1 MSNSN
6 GSDSIHRRYRA
17 RDIKV
22 SFAGVP
28 VLRGVDFDV
37 VPGKIHGLFGHNG
50 AGKSTLLKIL
60 AGVNQQDSG
69 QLFLGDESISLTS
82 PRDALRQGI
91 ACVYQE
97 LRLIPGMTVWQ
108 NLFLGR
114 ELRKNGLLDEVAM
127 KAHTRQVLQEYKLQV
142 QLSSLVKDLS
152 HPDKQM
158 LEVVANLDRDAR
170 FLFLDEPTTALEGA
184 QAESLLLSVQRIVR
198 EKNIGVVL
206 VSHKLDEVLGV
217 CDEATVMCGG
227 KVIYHAS
234 SNIAK
239 QDIID
244 AIVGDAGSA
253 LSGSELATRKQP
265 DTASVPYLDVRSLR
279 TERLRDVSLQAWPG
293 EVVGIYGLAGAG
305 RTRFCRTIYGL
316 EKLLGGEVRLA
327 GKSYWVSSPGKAISQ
342 GVGYLTE
349 ERKKDGIVPLMSS
362 FTNATLPILHRF
374 RKRALVDHNKAAQS
388 ARQILAE
395 MNTRG
400 DLRGPIK
407 SLSGG
412 NQQKVLLARVIGQNA
427 KLVLLDEPTKGVDIG
442 AKADIYA
449 IIRRMAAEGRCV
461 VVVSSEEEELLEIA
475 DRILV
480 FHQGSCDGLAVAADE
495 LSIAGLRKAAWSG
508 NANIL

>member
-1 MSNSN
+1 M
-6 GSDSIHRRYRA
+6 SDSDRRYRA

-28 VLRGVDFDV
+28 VLMGVDFEV
-37 VPGKIHGLFGHNG
+37 TPGKIHGLFGHNG

-69 QLFLGDESISLTS
+69 ELFLGDEAISLAS

-114 ELRKNGLLDEVAM
+114 ELRKNGLLDDVAM
-127 KAHTRQVLQEYKLQV
+127 KEHTRHVLQDYKLKMQP
-142 QLSSLVKDLS
+142 SSLVKDLS

-158 LEVVANLDRDAR
+158 LEVVANLDREAR

-184 QAESLLLSVQRIVR
+184 QAEALLLSVQRIAR

-227 KVIYHAS
+227 KVIYHAV

-239 QDIID
+239 QDIVD
-244 AIVGDAGSA
+244 AIVGDAGLSA
-253 LSGSELATRKQP
+253 NENVHTSRTQA
-265 DTASVPYLDVRSLR
+265 DTASIPYLDVRGLSS
-279 TERLRDVSLQAWPG
+279 ERLRDVSMQAWPG

-305 RTRFCRTIYGL
+305 RTRFCRTLYGL
-316 EKLLGGEVRLA
+316 EKWLAGDVQLA
-327 GKSYWVSSPGKAISQ
+327 GKPYRVAGPAGAISR
-342 GVGYLTE
+342 GVGYLSE

-362 FTNATLPILHRF
+362 FTNATLPILRRF
-374 RKRALVDHNKAAQS
+374 RKRMLVDHNKAAKS
-388 ARQILAE
+388 ARQILVE
-395 MNTRG
+395 MNARG

-412 NQQKVLLARVIGQNA
+412 NQQKILLARVIGQNA
-427 KLVLLDEPTKGVDIG
+427 QLVLLDEPTKGVDIG

-480 FHQGSCDGLAVAADE
+480 FHQGSCNGRAVGAAD
-495 LSIAGLRKAAWSG
+495 LSIAGLRKAAWNGSV
-508 NANIL
+508 IS

>member
-6 GSDSIHRRYRA
+6 SSNRRYRA

-28 VLRGVDFDV
+28 VLQGVDFDV

-60 AGVNQQDSG
+60 AGVHQQDAG
-69 QLFLGDESISLTS
+69 QLFLGDESIALTS
-82 PRDALRQGI
+82 PRDALKQGI

-114 ELRKNGLLDEVAM
+114 ELRKNGLLDDVAM
-127 KAHTRQVLQEYKLQV
+127 KEHTRQVLQDYKLKV
-142 QLSSLVKDLS
+142 QPSSLVRDLS

-184 QAESLLLSVQRIVR
+184 QAEALLLSVQRIAR

-227 KVIYHAS
+227 KVIYHAK

-253 LSGSELATRKQP
+253 LNESELTTRKQP
-265 DTASVPYLDVRSLR
+265 DTASTPYLDVRSLR
-279 TERLRDVSLQAWPG
+279 TERLRNVSLQAWPG

-305 RTRFCRTIYGL
+305 RTRFCRTLYGL

-327 GKSYWVSSPGKAISQ
+327 AKSYRVSSPANAISQ

-362 FTNATLPILHRF
+362 FTNATLPILRRF
-374 RKRALVDHNKAAQS
+374 RKHALVDHNKAAQS
-388 ARQILAE
+388 ARQILVE

-475 DRILV
+475 DRVLV

-508 NANIL
+508 NISIL

>member
-6 GSDSIHRRYRA
+6 QRYRA

-22 SFAGVP
+22 SFAGIP
-28 VLRGVDFDV
+28 VLHGVDFDV
-37 VPGKIHGLFGHNG
+37 VSGEIHGLFGHNG

-69 QLFLGDESISLTS
+69 ELLIGDEPISLAS

-114 ELRKNGLLDEVAM
+114 ELRKKGLLDETAM
-127 KAHTRQVLQEYKLQV
+127 KEHTRQVLFDYKLKIDP
-142 QLSSLVKDLS
+142 LSLVKDLS

-184 QAESLLLSVQRIVR
+184 QADALLQSVQRIAR
-198 EKNIGVVL
+198 EKKIGVVL
-206 VSHKLDEVLGV
+206 VSHKLDEALGV

-227 KVIYHAS
+227 KVIYNARN
-234 SNIAK
+234 NIAK

-244 AIVGDAGSA
+244 AIVGDAGPSIDENA
-253 LSGSELATRKQP
+253 RSSRVRPTNGSKA
-265 DTASVPYLDVRSLR
+265 YLDVRNLS
-279 TERLRDVSLQAWPG
+279 TGRLRDVSLEAWLG
-293 EVVGIYGLAGAG
+293 EIVGIYGLAGAG
-305 RTRFCRTIYGL
+305 RTRFCRTLYGL
-316 EKLLGGEVRLA
+316 ETMLGGEVRLA
-327 GKSYWVSSPGKAISQ
+327 GNAYSARNPAHAISQ

-349 ERKKDGIVPLMSS
+349 ERKKDGIVPHMSS
-362 FTNATLPILHRF
+362 FSNATLPILQRF
-374 RKRALVDHNKAAQS
+374 RKRALVNHKEAAQS
-388 ARQILAE
+388 ANQILVE

-400 DLRGPIK
+400 NLQGPIK

-412 NQQKVLLARVIGQNA
+412 NQQKVLLARVIGQDA

-449 IIRRMAAEGRCV
+449 IIRRMAEEGRCV

-475 DRILV
+475 DRVLV
-480 FHQGSCDGLAVAADE
+480 FHQGSCDGVAVAADE

-508 NANIL
+508 NTSMM

>member
-1 MSNSN
+1 M
-6 GSDSIHRRYRA
+6 
-17 RDIKV
+17 
-22 SFAGVP
+22 
-28 VLRGVDFDV
+28 LGVDFDV
-37 VPGKIHGLFGHNG
+37 APGKIHGLFGHNG

-114 ELRKNGLLDEVAM
+114 ELRKNGLLDDVAM
-127 KAHTRQVLQEYKLQV
+127 KEHTRHVLQDYKLKMQP
-142 QLSSLVKDLS
+142 SSLVKDLS

-158 LEVVANLDRDAR
+158 LEVVANLDREAR

-184 QAESLLLSVQRIVR
+184 QAEALLLSVQRIAR

-227 KVIYHAS
+227 KVIYHAV

-239 QDIID
+239 QDIVD
-244 AIVGDAGSA
+244 AIVGDAG
-253 LSGSELATRKQP
+253 LAADENERTSRKRA
-265 DTASVPYLDVRSLR
+265 DTASSPYLDVRSLC

-305 RTRFCRTIYGL
+305 RTRFCRTLYGL
-316 EKLLGGEVRLA
+316 EKWLAGDVQLA
-327 GKSYWVSSPGKAISQ
+327 GKPYRVSGPAGAISQ
-342 GVGYLTE
+342 GVGYLSE

-374 RKRALVDHNKAAQS
+374 RKRMLVDHNKAARS
-388 ARQILAE
+388 ARQILVE
-395 MNTRG
+395 MNARG

-412 NQQKVLLARVIGQNA
+412 NQQKILLARVMGQDA
-427 KLVLLDEPTKGVDIG
+427 QLVLLDEPTKGVDIG

-480 FHQGSCDGLAVAADE
+480 FHQGSCNGLAVAGAD
-495 LSIAGLRKAAWSG
+495 LSIAGLRKAAWNG
-508 NANIL
+508 NVAL

>member
-6 GSDSIHRRYRA
+6 RRYRA

-22 SFAGVP
+22 SFGGVP

-37 VPGKIHGLFGHNG
+37 TPGEIHGLFGHNG
-50 AGKSTLLKIL
+50 AGKSTLLRIL
-60 AGVNQQDSG
+60 AGVNKQDSG
-69 QLFLGDESISLTS
+69 ELLIGDEAIALSS
-82 PRDALRQGI
+82 PRDALHQGI

-108 NLFLGR
+108 NIFLGR
-114 ELRKNGLLDEVAM
+114 ELKKGGLLDEVAM
-127 KAHTRQVLQEYKLQV
+127 KAHTRKVLQEYKLKIDP
-142 QLSSLVKDLS
+142 LSLVRELS

-184 QAESLLLSVQRIVR
+184 QADALLKSVQRIAR
-198 EKNIGVVL
+198 EKQIGVVL

-234 SNIAK
+234 HSIAK

-244 AIVGDAGSA
+244 AIVGDAAPSMDD
-253 LSGSELATRKQP
+253 SNR
-265 DTASVPYLDVRSLR
+265 ASKAEVDKRAAPYLDVRNLS
-279 TERLRDVSLQAWPG
+279 TSRLRDVSLQAWPG
-293 EVVGIYGLAGAG
+293 EIVGIYGLAGAG
-305 RTRFCRTIYGL
+305 RTRFCRTLFGL
-316 EKLLGGEVRLA
+316 EDVAGGEVLIA
-327 GKSYWVSSPGKAISQ
+327 GMPYGARTPAHAISK

-362 FTNATLPILHRF
+362 FSNATLPILGRF
-374 RKRALVDHNKAAQS
+374 RKQGFVDHGAAARS
-388 ARQILAE
+388 ANQILVE

-400 DLRGPIK
+400 NLRGPIK

-412 NQQKVLLARVIGQNA
+412 NQQKVLLARVIGQDA

-461 VVVSSEEEELLEIA
+461 IVVSSEEEELLEIA
-475 DRILV
+475 DRVLV
-480 FHQGSCDGLAVAADE
+480 FHHGSCDGVSVPTEA

-508 NANIL
+508 NTNPV

>member
-1 MSNSN
+1 MNNSN
-6 GSDSIHRRYRA
+6 RRYRA

-22 SFAGVP
+22 SFAGVQ

-37 VPGKIHGLFGHNG
+37 VPGEIHGLFGHNG

-60 AGVNQQDSG
+60 AGVNPQDSG
-69 QLFLGDESISLTS
+69 DLLIGDETVSLAS

-114 ELRKNGLLDEVAM
+114 ELRKNGLLDEAAM
-127 KAHTRQVLQEYKLQV
+127 KAHTRQVLHDYKLKIEP
-142 QLSSLVKDLS
+142 LSLVRDLS

-184 QAESLLLSVQRIVR
+184 QAEALLRSVQRIAK
-198 EKNIGVVL
+198 EKQIGVVL

-227 KVIYHAS
+227 KVIYHAK

-244 AIVGDAGSA
+244 AIVGDAGAS
-253 LSGSELATRKQP
+253 LDESERPLRKLADNEVQP
-265 DTASVPYLDVRSLR
+265 FLDVRNLS
-279 TERLRDVSLQAWPG
+279 TGRLRDVSLQAWPG
-293 EVVGIYGLAGAG
+293 EIVGIYGLAGAG
-305 RTRFCRTIYGL
+305 RTRFCRTLYGL
-316 EKLLGGEVRLA
+316 EEVLGGEIRVAGDAYSVRNPA
-327 GKSYWVSSPGKAISQ
+327 QAISR

-362 FTNATLPILHRF
+362 FSNATLPILRRF
-374 RKRALVDHNKAAQS
+374 RRRALVDHNSAAQS
-388 ARQILAE
+388 ARQILVE

-412 NQQKVLLARVIGQNA
+412 NQQKVLLARVIGQDA
-427 KLVLLDEPTKGVDIG
+427 QLVLLDEPTKGVDIG

-475 DRILV
+475 DRVLV
-480 FHQGSCDGLAVAADE
+480 FHQGSCDGAAVDAED

-508 NANIL
+508 NTSML

>member
-1 MSNSN
+1 MSNGNRS
-6 GSDSIHRRYRA
+6 YRA
-17 RDIKV
+17 RGIKV

-28 VLRGVDFDV
+28 VLHGVDFDV
-37 VPGKIHGLFGHNG
+37 VPGRIHGLFGHNG

-69 QLFLGDESISLTS
+69 ELFLGDEPISLAS

-114 ELRKNGLLDEVAM
+114 ELRKKNRVLDDVAM
-127 KAHTRQVLQEYKLQV
+127 KEHTREVLHDYKLKFQP
-142 QLSSLVKDLS
+142 SSLVKDLS

-184 QAESLLLSVQRIVR
+184 QAEALLRSVQQIAR

-227 KVIYHAS
+227 KVVYHAR

-239 QDIID
+239 HDIID
-244 AIVGDAGSA
+244 AIVGDAGST
-253 LSGSELATRKQP
+253 LNESERAIRKQP
-265 DTASVPYLDVRSLR
+265 ETASAPYLDVRNLS
-279 TERLRDVSLQAWPG
+279 TERLPEVSLQAWSG

-305 RTRFCRTIYGL
+305 RTRFCRTLYGL
-316 EKLLGGEVRLA
+316 EKVLGGEVRLG
-327 GKSYWVSSPGKAISQ
+327 GKLYRVSSPARAISQ

-362 FTNATLPILHRF
+362 FTNASLPILRRF
-374 RKRALVDHNKAAQS
+374 RKRALVDHKKAAQS
-388 ARQILAE
+388 ARQILVE

-400 DLRGPIK
+400 DLHGPIK

-427 KLVLLDEPTKGVDIG
+427 RLVLLDEPTKGVDIG

-449 IIRRMAAEGRCV
+449 IIRRLAAQGRCV

-475 DRILV
+475 DRVLV
-480 FHQGSCDGLAVAADE
+480 FHQGSCDGVAVAAE
-495 LSIAGLRKAAWSG
+495 NLSVANLRKAAWSG
-508 NANIL
+508 HTGVS

>member
-1 MSNSN
+1 MSDSN
-6 GSDSIHRRYRA
+6 GHSNRRYRA

-22 SFAGVP
+22 SFAGVT
-28 VLRGVDFDV
+28 VLHGVDFDV

-69 QLFLGDESISLTS
+69 ELLLGDESISLTS

-97 LRLIPGMTVWQ
+97 LRLIPEMKVWQ

-114 ELRKNGLLDEVAM
+114 ELRKNGMLDEVTM
-127 KAHTRQVLQEYKLQV
+127 REHTRQVLQDYKLKV
-142 QLSSLVKDLS
+142 RPSDLVKDLS

-158 LEVVANLDRDAR
+158 LEVIANLDRDAR

-184 QAESLLLSVQRIVR
+184 QAEALLRAVQHIAK
-198 EKNIGVVL
+198 EKNVGVVL

-227 KVIYHAS
+227 KVIYHATS
-234 SNIAK
+234 DIAK

-244 AIVGDAGSA
+244 AIVGDARST
-253 LSGSELATRKQP
+253 LNESEQP
-265 DTASVPYLDVRSLR
+265 VRNKPKAPTTPYLDVRSLR
-279 TERLRDVSLQAWPG
+279 TQRLRDVCLQAWPG

-305 RTRFCRTIYGL
+305 RSRFCRTLYGL
-316 EKLLGGEVRLA
+316 EKVVSGEVRLA
-327 GKSYWVSSPGKAISQ
+327 GASYLATSPANAISR

-362 FTNATLPILHRF
+362 FTNASLPILSRF
-374 RKRALVDHNKAAQS
+374 RKRALVDHNKAAQTAS
-388 ARQILAE
+388 QILVE
-395 MNTRG
+395 LNTRG
-400 DLRGPIK
+400 KLHGPIK

-412 NQQKVLLARVIGQNA
+412 NQQKVLLARVIGQDA
-427 KLVLLDEPTKGVDIG
+427 RLVLLDEPTKGVDIG

-480 FHQGSCDGLAVAADE
+480 FHQGTCDGVAVTADE

-508 NANIL
+508 GASMA

>member
-6 GSDSIHRRYRA
+6 RCYRA
-17 RDIKV
+17 LDIKV

-28 VLRGVDFDV
+28 VLRGVDFEV
-37 VPGKIHGLFGHNG
+37 VPGEIHGLFGHNG

-69 QLFLGDESISLTS
+69 ELLIGEESIVLSS
-82 PRDALRQGI
+82 PRDALQQGI

-114 ELRKNGLLDEVAM
+114 ELRKGGLLDETAM
-127 KAHTRQVLQEYKLQV
+127 KEHTRQVLHEYKLKV
-142 QLSSLVKDLS
+142 DPLGLVRNLS

-184 QAESLLLSVQRIVR
+184 QAEALLQSVRRIAR
-198 EKNIGVVL
+198 EKKIGVVL

-227 KVIYHAS
+227 KVVYHAK

-244 AIVGDAGSA
+244 AIVGDAAPSMDEGERSSST
-253 LSGSELATRKQP
+253 LVDK
-265 DTASVPYLDVRSLR
+265 TAAPYLEVRNLS
-279 TERLRDVSLQAWPG
+279 TSRLRDVSLQAWPG
-293 EVVGIYGLAGAG
+293 EIVGIYGLAGAG
-305 RTRFCRTIYGL
+305 RTRFCRTLFGL
-316 EKLLGGEVRLA
+316 DDVASGEVRVA
-327 GKSYWVSSPGKAISQ
+327 GKPYDARSPAHAISK

-362 FTNATLPILHRF
+362 FSNATLPILRRF
-374 RKRALVDHNKAAQS
+374 RKRALVDHGAAAKS
-388 ARQILAE
+388 ANRILVE

-400 DLRGPIK
+400 NLRGPIK

-412 NQQKVLLARVIGQNA
+412 NQQKVLLARVIGQDA
-427 KLVLLDEPTKGVDIG
+427 RLVLLDEPTKGVDIG

-475 DRILV
+475 DRVLV
-480 FHQGSCDGLAVAADE
+480 FHQGSCDGAPVRPEA

-508 NANIL
+508 NSNAA

>member
-1 MSNSN
+1 MNSSNSSN
-6 GSDSIHRRYRA
+6 RRYRA

-28 VLRGVDFDV
+28 VLHGVDFDV

-69 QLFLGDESISLTS
+69 QLFLSDESILLTS
-82 PRDALRQGI
+82 PRDALKQGI

-114 ELRKNGLLDEVAM
+114 ELRKNGLLDDVAM
-127 KAHTRQVLQEYKLQV
+127 KEHTRQVLQDYKLKV
-142 QLSSLVKDLS
+142 QASSLVMDLS

-184 QAESLLLSVQRIVR
+184 QAEALLLSVQRIAR
-198 EKNIGVVL
+198 EKDIGVVL

-227 KVIYHAS
+227 KVIYHAK

-244 AIVGDAGSA
+244 AIVGDANSV
-253 LSGSELATRKQP
+253 LNESRRTTRNQP
-265 DTASVPYLDVRSLR
+265 DTASMPYLDVRSLC
-279 TERLRDVSLQAWPG
+279 TERLRDVSMQAWPG

-305 RTRFCRTIYGL
+305 RTRFCRTLYGL

-327 GKSYWVSSPGKAISQ
+327 GKSYRVSSPANAISQ

-362 FTNATLPILHRF
+362 FTNATLPVLRRF
-374 RKRALVDHNKAAQS
+374 RKHALVDHNKAAQS
-388 ARQILAE
+388 ARKILVE

-461 VVVSSEEEELLEIA
+461 VVISSEEEELLEIA
-475 DRILV
+475 DRVLV
-480 FHQGSCDGLAVAADE
+480 FHRGSCNGLAVGADD

-508 NANIL
+508 NSSML

>member
-1 MSNSN
+1 MSSSN
-6 GSDSIHRRYRA
+6 RCYCA
-17 RDIKV
+17 RDVKV

-28 VLRGVDFDV
+28 VLHGVDFDV
-37 VPGKIHGLFGHNG
+37 VPGEIHGLFGHNG

-69 QLFLGDESISLTS
+69 ELLLGDERISLSS
-82 PRDALRQGI
+82 PRDALQQGI

-97 LRLIPGMTVWQ
+97 LRLIPGMTVWK

-114 ELRKNGLLDEVAM
+114 ELRKNRLLDEAAM
-127 KAHTRQVLQEYKLQV
+127 IAHTQKVLHDYKLKINPH
-142 QLSSLVKDLS
+142 SLVKDLS

-158 LEVVANLDRDAR
+158 LEVVANLDRNAR

-184 QAESLLLSVQRIVR
+184 QAEALLREVQRIAR

-227 KVIYHAS
+227 RVIYNAKHT
-234 SNIAK
+234 IRK

-244 AIVGDAGSA
+244 AIVGDAGSPFNA
-253 LSGSELATRKQP
+253 GDRAPGSRQRERTTP
-265 DTASVPYLDVRSLR
+265 FLDVRNLS
-279 TERLRDVSLQAWPG
+279 TDRLRDVSMQAWPG
-293 EVVGIYGLAGAG
+293 EIVGIYGLAGAG
-305 RTRFCRTIYGL
+305 RTRFCRTLYGL
-316 EKLLGGEVRLA
+316 EAVLDGDVHLA
-327 GKSYWVSSPGKAISQ
+327 GKPYRAGSPAHAISQ

-362 FTNATLPILHRF
+362 FANATLPILKRF
-374 RKRALVDHNKAAQS
+374 RKRALVAHDDAARS
-388 ARQILAE
+388 ANRILVE

-412 NQQKVLLARVIGQNA
+412 NQQKVLLARVIGQDA

-449 IIRRMAAEGRCV
+449 IIRRMADEGRCV

-475 DRILV
+475 DRVLV
-480 FHQGSCDGLAVAADE
+480 FHQGMCDGLPVAAGE

-508 NANIL
+508 NTSML

>member
-6 GSDSIHRRYRA
+6 RRYCA

-22 SFAGVP
+22 AFAGVP

-37 VPGKIHGLFGHNG
+37 VPGEIHGLFGHNG

-60 AGVNQQDSG
+60 AGVNRQDSG
-69 QLFLGDESISLTS
+69 ELLIGDEAVSLSS
-82 PRDALRQGI
+82 PRDALHQGI

-97 LRLIPGMTVWQ
+97 LRLIQGMSIWQ

-114 ELRKNGLLDEVAM
+114 ELKKGRLLDEAAM
-127 KAHTRQVLQEYKLQV
+127 KSHTRRVLDEYRLKVDPL
-142 QLSSLVKDLS
+142 SLVRDLS

-184 QAESLLLSVQRIVR
+184 QAEALLRSVQRIAR
-198 EKNIGVVL
+198 EKQIGVVL

-244 AIVGDAGSA
+244 AIVGDAAPSVNA
-253 LSGSELATRKQP
+253 DERLPTVSVDKTAAPYLEVRNLAT
-265 DTASVPYLDVRSLR
+265 S
-279 TERLRDVSLQAWPG
+279 RLRDISLQAWPG
-293 EVVGIYGLAGAG
+293 EIVGIYGLAGAG
-305 RTRFCRTIYGL
+305 RTRFCRTLFGL
-316 EKLLGGEVRLA
+316 EDVAGGEIRLA
-327 GKSYWVSSPGKAISQ
+327 GRPYGVRNPAHAIRQ

-362 FTNATLPILHRF
+362 LSNATLPILRRF
-374 RKRALVDHNKAAQS
+374 RKRALVDHAAAANS
-388 ARQILAE
+388 ARQSLVE

-412 NQQKVLLARVIGQNA
+412 NQQKVLLARVIGQDS

-461 VVVSSEEEELLEIA
+461 VVVSSEEEELIEIA
-475 DRILV
+475 DRVLV
-480 FHQGSCDGLAVAADE
+480 FHQGSCGGASVPAEALNV
-495 LSIAGLRKAAWSG
+495 AGLRKAAWSG
-508 NANIL
+508 NSHSL